1 MNKTSTMEQA
11 VGTVPSGS
19 ILGLGG
25 MTLYRRPMAFVR
37 SLLGTNATDFTL
49 LSLTSG
55 FESDLLVG
63 AGRVRQVRTC
73 YFGLEAFG
81 LAPMFTAQA
90 SAGDLRVIEE
100 TEASLAFGFRAAL
113 AGVGFMPSSAWL
125 GTDLP
130 TVRPDVRTVQ
140 DPYSAEEYTAFPA
153 LALDVAVIHAVEADK
168 LGNAE
173 LGGNFALDRQMA
185 LVADQVIITAEQV
198 VERLSGPLE
207 LPGFNVS
214 LVVEAP
220 SGAWPTSC
228 YPHYPVDGDEL
239 LEYVDSCGAGRFG
252 DYLDRFLSKAP
263 PPTGVAHRTRTLYN
277 RDA

>member
-1 MNKTSTMEQA
+1 MNKISTMEQA
-11 VGTVPSGS
+11 VRSVSSGC

-37 SLLGTNATDFTL
+37 SLLETDVSELTL

-55 FESDLLVG
+55 LESDLLVG

-90 SAGDLRVIEE
+90 SAGEVRVIEE

-113 AGVGFMPSSAWL
+113 AGVGFMPSTAWL
-125 GTDLP
+125 GTDVP
-130 TVRPDVRTVQ
+130 TVRPDVQTVQ
-140 DPYSAEEYTAFPA
+140 DPYSGAEYTAFPA
-153 LALDVAVIHAVEADK
+153 LALDVAVIHALVADK

-173 LGGNFALDRQMA
+173 LRGNFALDRQMA
-185 LVADQVIITAEQV
+185 LVADQVIITAERI
-198 VERLSGPLE
+198 VERLSGTLE
-207 LPGFNVS
+207 LPGYNVS

-220 SGAWPTSC
+220 GGAWPTSC
-228 YPHYPVDGDEL
+228 YPNYPMDGDEVL
-239 LEYVDSCGAGRFG
+239 DYVDFCGSGRFG
-252 DYLDRFLSKAP
+252 DYLKRFLSHAP
-263 PPTGVAHRTRTLYN
+263 PPTGVDPRTGPLYN
-277 RDA
+277 QNA

>member
-11 VGTVPSGS
+11 VRTVSSGCV
-19 ILGLGG
+19 LGLGG

-37 SLLGTNATDFTL
+37 ALLGTDAKDLTL

-55 FESDLLVG
+55 LESDLLVG

-90 SAGDLRVIEE
+90 TAGEVRVIEE

-113 AGVGFMPSSAWL
+113 SGVGFMPSSAWL

-130 TVRPDVRTVQ
+130 TVRPDVRTVL
-140 DPYSAEEYTAFPA
+140 DPYSGAEYTAFPA
-153 LALDVAVIHAVEADK
+153 LALDVAVIHVLVADR

-185 LVADQVIITAEQV
+185 LVADQVIITAEHV

-220 SGAWPTSC
+220 RGAWPTSC
-228 YPHYPVDGDEL
+228 YPHYPMDGDEVL
-239 LEYVDSCGAGRFG
+239 DYVDFCGAGRFG
-252 DYLDRFLSKAP
+252 DYLNRFLSHAP
-263 PPTGVAHRTRTLYN
+263 PPAGVDQSTGTLYN
-277 RDA
+277 QDA